1 MNKKNKKLSRK
12 NKKSFK
18 SRNLSRKNK
27 KISRKNK
34 KSFKLK
40 TLSRKNKK
48 LINKKNSFKLKG
60 HVGGTYTPWHLRVG
74 KSWFPQSVSTAFATG
89 ITPGDGINDGN
100 TTDLVSGYD
109 VDYEKLIGNPES
121 GYGGEED
128 AEVPGPEVELDNT
141 LPEVNSGDHLLPTW
155 YPNKNSDID
164 FYNEN
169 VISVKADPVALPR
182 ASDKKQKPTPKRRR
196 PRKRRW

>member
-18 SRNLSRKNK
+18 LRNLTRKNK

-60 HVGGTYTPWHLRVG
+60 HVGGTYTPWHRRVG
-74 KSWFPQSVSTAFATG
+74 KSWAGRAFLSGLATG
-89 ITPGDGINDGN
+89 ITPGD
-100 TTDLVSGYD
+100 VSDD
-109 VDYEKLIGNPES
+109 VGSSTKLE
-121 GYGGEED
+121 
-128 AEVPGPEVELDNT
+128 
-141 LPEVNSGDHLLPTW
+141 
-155 YPNKNSDID
+155 
-164 FYNEN
+164 
-169 VISVKADPVALPR
+169 
-182 ASDKKQKPTPKRRR
+182 
-196 PRKRRW
+196 